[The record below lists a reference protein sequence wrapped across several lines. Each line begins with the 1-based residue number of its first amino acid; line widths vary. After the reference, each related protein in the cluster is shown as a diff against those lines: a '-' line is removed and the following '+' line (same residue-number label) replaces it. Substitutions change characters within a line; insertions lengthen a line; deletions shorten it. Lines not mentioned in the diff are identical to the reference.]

1 MIRTAEP
8 RSDVCA
14 AILCGGASRRMGV
27 PKAGLLLPDG
37 RSMIETIRDVLEH
50 LCEQVVLVGNPHG
63 LRGHA
68 VVEDERPDSGPLAG
82 IEALLRS
89 GIAARYLVVPCDMP
103 TVPPGALRRLMDAEE
118 GGVVHFDA
126 QPLPCLV
133 EASQASKTTQLL
145 EQGVRALRAWQ
156 EAVEAHQIDPEGAR
170 FEDADT
176 PEEFI
181 TLWRQFV
188 DHDPR
193 K

>member
-1 MIRTAEP
+1 MIRNVKP

-37 RSMIETIRDVLEH
+37 RSMIETIRDALEH

-89 GIAARYLVVPCDMP
+89 GAASRYLVLPCDMP
-103 TVPPGALRRLMDAEE
+103 GIAPGALRRLME
-118 GGVVHFDA
+118 
-126 QPLPCLV
+126 V
-133 EASQASKTTQLL
+133 ENDFTLL
-145 EQGVRALRAWQ
+145 GL
-156 EAVEAHQIDPEGAR
+156 
-170 FEDADT
+170 
-176 PEEFI
+176 
-181 TLWRQFV
+181 
-188 DHDPR
+188 
-193 K
+193 